1 MSSADTS
8 PISPARFAEA
18 LRELSLPTL
27 HLKALEIR
35 NSILHLR
42 YSNAQLKPYAEGAA
56 TTLDAADASA
66 GRPDPDCV
74 EAIREND
81 AVIARMEERLQIIR
95 DEVEGRGHSWN
106 EFRSKEEIE
115 SEQQQDGAAH
125 ANGVNGTASQVTTT
139 TTTTTTTVTTNGL
152 GAATAEEERIA
163 GQRAALSATAAAAA
177 ANNSGTTTTA
187 ASPHPAWLDG
197 TFQMGTIRNGEIRM
211 DAAPAQPTPQ
221 SSSTGG
227 RLSDEELRRAMEE
240 RMRDL
245 GHDNDEDGGMHL

>member
-35 NSILHLR
+35 NSVLHLR
-42 YSNAQLKPYAEGAA
+42 YSNAQLRPYAEGAA

-81 AVIARMEERLQIIR
+81 VVIERMEGRLRIIR

-106 EFRSKEEIE
+106 EFRSKEELE
-115 SEQQQDGAAH
+115 SDQS
-125 ANGVNGTASQVTTT
+125 ANGVNGTAAQETTT
-139 TTTTTTTVTTNGL
+139 ATTATNGL
-152 GAATAEEERIA
+152 AAATAEEERIA
-163 GQRAALSATAAAAA
+163 GQTTAAAAAAAA
-177 ANNSGTTTTA
+177 ANNSGGGTTTA
-187 ASPHPAWLDG
+187 ASQHPAWLDG
-197 TFQMGTIRNGEIRM
+197 TFQTGTIRDGEVRM
-211 DAAPAQPTPQ
+211 DAAPRAQPAPQ
-221 SSSTGG
+221 ASSTGGG
-227 RLSDEELRRAMEE
+227 RLSDEELRRAMQE

-245 GHDNDEDGGMHL
+245 GHDDDDDDEDGGMHL